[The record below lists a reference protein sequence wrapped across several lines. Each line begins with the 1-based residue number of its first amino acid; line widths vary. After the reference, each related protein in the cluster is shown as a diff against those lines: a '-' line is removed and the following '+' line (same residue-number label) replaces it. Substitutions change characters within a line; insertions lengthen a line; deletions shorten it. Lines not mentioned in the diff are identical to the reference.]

1 MGTDCFGASPL
12 AMTKWGSVVLNESLR
27 YAVARLAPGWV
38 GLLSSSKGLRRLVLP
53 QSSAGQVRSCLRSYL
68 DGAIADVPYFEAL
81 LSRLAAYF
89 EGRAVSFVDRLDLDK
104 ASVFQVQV
112 WEAVRGIPYG
122 ETRGYA
128 WVAERIGHPGAT
140 RATGQALAANP
151 APIIVPCH
159 RVIRSG
165 GGLGGFS
172 GGQSMK
178 ESLLKLEGGS
188 PGGLLLL

>member
-1 MGTDCFGASPL
+1 M
-12 AMTKWGSVVLNESLR
+12 NEALR
-27 YAVARLAPGWV
+27 YAVVRLAPGWV

-53 QSSAGQVRSCLRSYL
+53 QSSAEQARSCLRSYL
-68 DGAIADVPYFEAL
+68 DGATADVPYFEAL

-89 EGRAVSFVDRLDLDK
+89 EGRAVSFEEKLDHFE
-104 ASVFQVQV
+104 ATPFQVQV

-122 ETRGYA
+122 ETRSYA
-128 WVAERIGHPGAT
+128 WVAERIGPPGAA
-140 RATGQALAANP
+140 RAAGQALAANP

-178 ESLLKLEGGS
+178 EYLLKLEGGS
-188 PGGLLLL
+188 PGGLPLR